1 MSSIIDAMRQ
11 VIGTP
16 TFENGE
22 VLEYGFAG
30 IILCV
35 VVACIFRIVSKVFA

>member
-1 MSSIIDAMRQ
+1 MIGIIDAMRQ

-22 VLEYGFAG
+22 VFEYGVAA
-30 IILCV
+30 ILLCV
-35 VVACIFRIVSKVFA
+35 VVAGVFKIVTRVFG